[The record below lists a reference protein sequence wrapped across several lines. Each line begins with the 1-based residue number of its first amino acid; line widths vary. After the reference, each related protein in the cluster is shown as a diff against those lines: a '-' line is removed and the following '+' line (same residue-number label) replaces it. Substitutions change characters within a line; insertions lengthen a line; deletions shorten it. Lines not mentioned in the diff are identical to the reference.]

1 MLAVLRLRVE
11 RGTRRRSTARPHRY
25 ASTSPPAPLLVGGR
39 RKDAVSEFSSRNAIM
54 VGGQR
59 VTCGAVI
66 CGSGGVP
73 IQLQFGSYSAGILRG
88 FGRVLVNRRRHGRLE
103 KDVRSSPTFKR
114 PARTLRISPGS
125 ASRRDASR
133 RDLIDPAMTSAKR

>member
-1 MLAVLRLRVE
+1 MSV
-11 RGTRRRSTARPHRY
+11 TR
-25 ASTSPPAPLLVGGR
+25 
-39 RKDAVSEFSSRNAIM
+39 E
-54 VGGQR
+54 
-59 VTCGAVI
+59 AVI

-88 FGRVLVNRRRHGRLE
+88 FGRVLVNRRRHGGLE

-133 RDLIDPAMTSAKR
+133 RDLIDPSMSYDQTNTNVYTLPLHDRAAPGQV